1 MNIKQLEAFLAIADH
16 GSFAEAADR
25 LNLTQSTISA
35 RIKELE
41 QDLAVTLFDRSR
53 RQVQLTPKGREL
65 LDYAA
70 QAVRL
75 QSEIRQRIG
84 SPQALSGVVRIGVA
98 ELIAVT
104 WLPAFAARV
113 RALYPGVTLQFEVA
127 MNPSMV
133 AGVREGD
140 LDIAFVIHTQT
151 QTGVELQARP
161 LGTVP
166 FAWMAGAGTE
176 LPPGPMAP
184 EDLRHWPII
193 YQTADSYMNRLMSSL
208 LFPGGA
214 GRRGG
219 TSCNSLAARRSLT
232 MAGLGIS
239 LMPVMTAERDIEEG
253 RLRLL
258 PMDPP
263 LVHVAYEA
271 VCAVTSPAFG
281 ELMALAAEAS
291 TFLKA

>member
-75 QSEIRQRIG
+75 QDEIRQRIG
-84 SPQALSGVVRIGVA
+84 SQQALSGVVRIGVA

-113 RALYPGVTLQFEVA
+113 RARYPGVTLQFEVA

-133 AGVREGD
+133 AGVRAGD
-140 LDIAFVIHTQT
+140 LDIAFVIHTE
-151 QTGVELQARP
+151 TGAELQARA

-166 FAWMAGAGTE
+166 FAWMAGGGTE
-176 LPPGPMAP
+176 LPEAPMSP

-271 VCAVTSPAFG
+271 VCAVTSPALG